1 MWLVSM
7 KNMYLRNVVIE
18 YGGGVRVLT
27 GVVLVFQRVLFK
39 VKYIYMNI
47 Y

>member
-1 MWLVSM
+1 MAS
-7 KNMYLRNVVIE
+7 E
-18 YGGGVRVLT
+18 YEKHVLKKCGYRIWGGVRVLT